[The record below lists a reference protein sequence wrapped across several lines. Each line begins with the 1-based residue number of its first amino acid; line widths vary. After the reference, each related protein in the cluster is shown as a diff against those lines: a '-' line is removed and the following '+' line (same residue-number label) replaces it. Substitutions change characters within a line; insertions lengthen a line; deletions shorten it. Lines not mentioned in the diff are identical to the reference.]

1 MPPGVTTTKDENDS
15 SNWEGEA
22 PAEPSP
28 SKSWLHEAR
37 REPRPPDPGPSDFFH
52 TFRGEGGR
60 RDGGRG
66 GRVRGSWPID
76 LQFPA
81 V

>member
-28 SKSWLHEAR
+28 SNSLLHEAR
-37 REPRPPDPGPSDFFH
+37 REPRPPDLGARSLP
-52 TFRGEGGR
+52 
-60 RDGGRG
+60 
-66 GRVRGSWPID
+66 
-76 LQFPA
+76 
-81 V
+81 